1 MQTSKRILRVDR
13 RDISYLRSTIECY
26 DGMAVVST
34 LDPHVAY
41 VEIRVSP
48 GCEDIISELLAS
60 LREDEGLCFT
70 EKHSM

>member
-1 MQTSKRILRVDR
+1 
-13 RDISYLRSTIECY
+13 
-26 DGMAVVST
+26 MAVVST